1 MHPLKKAFFVA
12 LGCISLALG
21 TIGIA
26 LPILPTVPFYL
37 LTAFCFANSSER
49 LHTWFTHTTV
59 YKKYIGSYFR
69 RRGMTRKAKALL
81 IGTVTA
87 IMLPGFILMDKV
99 PVGRAIMAIVWA
111 GHIVYFGFKVQTIT
125 QQEADLL
132 VLDEAGS
139 AWELDMVD
147 KDLLRRAVLQRPA
160 GQECV
165 LTAHAAPQWMLDA
178 ADYVTEMK
186 CIRHP
191 YQKGIAARKGVE
203 Y

>member
-1 MHPLKKAFFVA
+1 MHHLKKAFFVA

-69 RRGMTRKAKALL
+69 RKGMTRKAKCLL

-99 PVGRAIMAIVWA
+99 PVGRAIMAVVWV
-111 GHIVYFGFKVQTIT
+111 GHIAYFGFKVRTIS
-125 QQEADLL
+125 QQEAD
-132 VLDEAGS
+132 EAM
-139 AWELDMVD
+139 AEAL
-147 KDLLRRAVLQRPA
+147 A
-160 GQECV
+160 E
-165 LTAHAAPQWMLDA
+165 
-178 ADYVTEMK
+178 E
-186 CIRHP
+186 
-191 YQKGIAARKGVE
+191 E
-203 Y
+203 